1 MTRYTPHEQFYSPE
15 EKTIVTTP
23 FLIDVLD
30 SALIEHIQL
39 GNIEAALGVLDL
51 SISLS
56 QTLEGNTISEA
67 EGNKILTKVKRA
79 MASGNVA
86 SAKQHMVE
94 FALR

>member
-1 MTRYTPHEQFYSPE
+1 MTRYSPHEMLYSPQ
-15 EKTIVTTP
+15 EKTVVTTP

-39 GNIEAALGVLDL
+39 GNIEAAFSVLDL

-56 QTLEGNTISEA
+56 QTMEGNTISEA
-67 EGNKILTKVKRA
+67 EGRRILAKVKRA
-79 MASGNVA
+79 MASGNIA

>member
-1 MTRYTPHEQFYSPE
+1 MTRYTPHEQFYSPD
-15 EKTIVTTP
+15 EKTVVTTP

-39 GNIEAALGVLDL
+39 GNIEAAFGVLDL

-56 QTLEGNTISEA
+56 QTLEGNTLTEA
-67 EGNKILTKVKRA
+67 EGKDLLAKVRKA
-79 MASGNVA
+79 MASGNIA
-86 SAKQHMVE
+86 TAKQHMVE